1 MDEALSLGA
10 RKVKACEEIGVSIRT
25 LQRWR
30 IDGELKEDKRP
41 SANRVSP
48 LNKLTE
54 EEQQQ
59 IVDICNQK
67 EYANLPVSQ
76 IVPLLADKGD
86 YLASESTFYR
96 LLKEKK
102 QLTHRG
108 KAKPRGSINKPKGY
122 KAAGPNEVWTWDIS
136 YCPSTVVGQ
145 YYYLYMIE
153 DIYSR
158 KIVGWEVHDNVS
170 FRQLRVTFPQ
180 KSA

>member
-86 YLASESTFYR
+86 YLASE
-96 LLKEKK
+96 
-102 QLTHRG
+102 
-108 KAKPRGSINKPKGY
+108 
-122 KAAGPNEVWTWDIS
+122 
-136 YCPSTVVGQ
+136 
-145 YYYLYMIE
+145 
-153 DIYSR
+153 
-158 KIVGWEVHDNVS
+158 
-170 FRQLRVTFPQ
+170 
-180 KSA
+180 